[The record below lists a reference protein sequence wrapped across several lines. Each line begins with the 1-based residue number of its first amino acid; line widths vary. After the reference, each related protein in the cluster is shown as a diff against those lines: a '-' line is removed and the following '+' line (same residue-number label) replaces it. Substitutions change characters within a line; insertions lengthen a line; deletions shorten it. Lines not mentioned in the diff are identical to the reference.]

1 MDPVSALHLPKK
13 VPLRY
18 VIHVPTF
25 LPTTAWIVGLSAIA
39 ATPDFELSSIVTWI
53 TVHASTLVLA
63 GLAAIGLREILRLSG
78 KTEVGL
84 LWVIATGALAGL
96 VKALTT
102 PIVEMWLGLGGA
114 PVEALVVRSIG
125 AILVGVWLI
134 TIVAYALTAIEK
146 LEEARDSLIRANV
159 AKRLAEDTLVTSPE
173 VEQSV
178 EAITHLRG
186 DLKESPGAVAPE
198 RIREVVESTIRPL
211 SHALWSVESK
221 RYPSLKLVSLYR
233 MALGSHKLRSGLIA
247 LVWSGTS
254 FTGLAVSAGIV
265 DAAAYTASVGVVAW
279 VLFSLLGLGR
289 TQSVPGSVATVV
301 GASGVAVLGG
311 FGLAGLVSPGTF
323 QTIGIPLL
331 IAGIAWMSFVTLGSS
346 VLSAAL
352 NLRSIIDNDLAS
364 VDTQELIEEQS
375 GLGAKKL
382 SSRNLATRLH
392 GSIQSKLLGL
402 AAAIE
407 QRGATP
413 EDIDLSL
420 ADILEGLE
428 RFTTDDTIER
438 PASPAP
444 KLVELTEGWA
454 GILTVDVDDASRQV
468 LDTTFE
474 AEPETAEVV
483 REALTNAYRH
493 GAARRVTIHA
503 IREEKGGVTLLV
515 MDDGYGPRNGPP
527 GLGQALLDRV
537 TGAHW
542 SLKERPEGG
551 AVLEAHLAV

>member
-1 MDPVSALHLPKK
+1 
-13 VPLRY
+13 
-18 VIHVPTF
+18 
-25 LPTTAWIVGLSAIA
+25 
-39 ATPDFELSSIVTWI
+39 
-53 TVHASTLVLA
+53 
-63 GLAAIGLREILRLSG
+63 
-78 KTEVGL
+78 
-84 LWVIATGALAGL
+84 
-96 VKALTT
+96 
-102 PIVEMWLGLGGA
+102 
-114 PVEALVVRSIG
+114 
-125 AILVGVWLI
+125 
-134 TIVAYALTAIEK
+134 
-146 LEEARDSLIRANV
+146 
-159 AKRLAEDTLVTSPE
+159 
-173 VEQSV
+173 
-178 EAITHLRG
+178 
-186 DLKESPGAVAPE
+186 
-198 RIREVVESTIRPL
+198 
-211 SHALWSVESK
+211 
-221 RYPSLKLVSLYR
+221 
-233 MALGSHKLRSGLIA
+233 
-247 LVWSGTS
+247 
-254 FTGLAVSAGIV
+254 
-265 DAAAYTASVGVVAW
+265 
-279 VLFSLLGLGR
+279 
-289 TQSVPGSVATVV
+289 VPGSVATVV

-438 PASPAP
+438 PASPTP

-454 GILTVDVDDASRQV
+454 GILAVDVDDASRQV
-468 LDTTFE
+468 LDTAFE

-503 IREEKGGVTLLV
+503 TQEEKGRVTLLV
-515 MDDGYGPRNGPP
+515 MDDGYGPRNGSP

-537 TGAHW
+537 TGSHW
-542 SLKERPEGG
+542 SLQERPEGG
-551 AVLEAHLAV
+551 AVLAAHLAV